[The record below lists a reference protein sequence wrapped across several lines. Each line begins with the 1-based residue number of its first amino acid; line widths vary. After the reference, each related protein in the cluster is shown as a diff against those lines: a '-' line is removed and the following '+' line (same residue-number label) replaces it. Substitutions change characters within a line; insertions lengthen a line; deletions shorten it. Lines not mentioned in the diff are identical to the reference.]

1 MAYVKFINEDE
12 IEEAPSNKGGVFNY
26 NDVSNSDVL
35 LAAGY
40 KPLLLPEYPAGM
52 KQPVVKYRELAD
64 CIDAYY
70 VEGYVEPPVYEP
82 TYAEK
87 RAAEYPPMTEY
98 LDAQVKIN
106 SGVEELMAEGQEQLS
121 IYYADCLEIKAKYP
135 KPSNKTE
142 A

>member
-1 MAYVKFINEDE
+1 MYAKFINENQ
-12 IEEAPSNKGGVFNY
+12 IEEAPTNKGGVFNY

-40 KPLLLPEYPAGM
+40 KPLLLPEYPVGI
-52 KQPVVKYRELAD
+52 KQPVVKYRELSE
-64 CIDAYY
+64 CIEAYY
-70 VEGYVEPPVYEP
+70 VEEYVEPPVYEP

-87 RAAEYPPMTEY
+87 RAAEYPPIADF

-106 SGVEELMAEGQEQLS
+106 SGDAEMVAEGQEQLS
-121 IYYADCLEIKAKYP
+121 AYYTNCLAIKAKYP
-135 KPSNKTE
+135 KTSNKTE